1 MDDDP
6 FLSFNLLEDDTALY
20 SSSVRQFSKE
30 KFNIKNVISKA
41 IFQKYSKVVQKTLKE
56 DLLNPSDEM
65 VKYFL
70 SRPEIKT
77 GNRITSQMI
86 EKYREATKKAMQK
99 VFGVT
104 INEFSDDSKENDYN
118 TLEHNTTQLF
128 ENNKDNDL
136 SNSDQKN
143 NVEYTPELLQKA
155 IQEFA
160 YNHITA
166 CTFKNEETDEIIRI
180 HIYSTNNKVG
190 VVKIQKANMAIQFR
204 RIQNGKPEIFD
215 TNSFD
220 ELKQYINSITV

>member
-1 MDDDP
+1 
-6 FLSFNLLEDDTALY
+6 
-20 SSSVRQFSKE
+20 
-30 KFNIKNVISKA
+30 
-41 IFQKYSKVVQKTLKE
+41 
-56 DLLNPSDEM
+56 M